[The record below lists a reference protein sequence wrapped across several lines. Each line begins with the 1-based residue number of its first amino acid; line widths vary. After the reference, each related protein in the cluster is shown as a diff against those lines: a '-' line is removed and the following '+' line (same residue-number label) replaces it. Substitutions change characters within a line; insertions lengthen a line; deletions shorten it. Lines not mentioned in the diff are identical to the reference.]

1 MPGLKACRGPFAA
14 VALVLALETPVVH
27 GQQQVQVV
35 VTAVP
40 NPVPAGTCTGIWVEV
55 RDQLNQRLF
64 KLADGTALH
73 SRSYDYSQPNAMD
86 FAWKDND
93 PSNGYLCAR
102 AGAGAVSTQ
111 VTATIRGTPYSG
123 ATVVAIESPNA
134 APAAVASAAGASPA
148 NPQPQPAAPAP
159 AAGAAAAGAAQP
171 PGAAPSGYGQPPA
184 AGTQPTGYEQ
194 QPGAAGA
201 PNAQAQPSGAAA
213 GAPPAPAPGQP
224 YVPPAAAPASA
235 AAGQPTSGQ
244 TPPPTDPSQAYAAPA
259 TPSTA
264 ANAGA
269 PAPAAP
275 AAAPAPAATQAEAE
289 PEVKSVGG
297 LFKKIGKH
305 LKKKTSQVATQTAQN
320 LATTAT
326 GVIDTTLETG
336 TGLVSNTV
344 AEAGNKARMGIGGV
358 GKKLLPFG
366 QPGGASS
373 DNLITAVASGRA
385 VLRMMRFTGTTA
397 SLEPSSRELVQR
409 LAEALKATPGTFLI
423 EAHVDPLESPA
434 ASQQLSE
441 RRAGEVKRALISQGI
456 EPVRLIAL
464 GYGATRSSPEVPPE
478 GGQPISARIEIAKT
492 Q

>member
-1 MPGLKACRGPFAA
+1 MLGLMARRGSLAA
-14 VALVLALETPVVH
+14 VAVVLALEVPVVH

-73 SRSYDYSQPNAMD
+73 SRSYDYSQPNTMD

-102 AGAGAVSTQ
+102 AGAGVVSTQ

-123 ATVVAIESPNA
+123 ATLVAVESPNA
-134 APAAVASAAGASPA
+134 APAAVAGAAGAPPA
-148 NPQPQPAAPAP
+148 NPQAQPPASAPTAS
-159 AAGAAAAGAAQP
+159 AQP

-184 AGTQPTGYEQ
+184 AGAQPTGYEQ

-201 PNAQAQPSGAAA
+201 PNAQAQPPGAAA

-224 YVPPAAAPASA
+224 YVPPAAAPAA
-235 AAGQPTSGQ
+235 TAAGQPTSGQ
-244 TPPPTDPSQAYAAPA
+244 TPPPTDPSQAYTPAAS
-259 TPSTA
+259 PSTA
-264 ANAGA
+264 ANPAA

-366 QPGGASS
+366 QPGGVSS

-385 VLRMMRFTGTTA
+385 VLRMMRFTGNTA
-397 SLEPSSRELVQR
+397 TLEPSSRELVQR

-441 RRAGEVKRALISQGI
+441 QRAGEVKRQLISQGI
-456 EPVRLIAL
+456 EAVRLIAL
-464 GYGATRSSPEVPPE
+464 GYGASRASPEVPPE
-478 GGQPISARIEIAKT
+478 GGQAISARIEIAKT

>member
-1 MPGLKACRGPFAA
+1 MPGLIARRGPLAA
-14 VALVLALETPVVH
+14 VAVVLALEMPVVH

-73 SRSYDYSQPNAMD
+73 SRSYDYSQPNTMD

-134 APAAVASAAGASPA
+134 APAAVASAAGAPPA
-148 NPQPQPAAPAP
+148 NPQPQLPGPAP
-159 AAGAAAAGAAQP
+159 TAGAQP
-171 PGAAPSGYGQPPA
+171 PGAAPSGYAQPPA
-184 AGTQPTGYEQ
+184 AGAQPTGYEQ

-201 PNAQAQPSGAAA
+201 PNAQAQPPGAAA
-213 GAPPAPAPGQP
+213 GGPPAPAPGQP
-224 YVPPAAAPASA
+224 YVPPAAAPAA
-235 AAGQPTSGQ
+235 TAAGQPTSGQ
-244 TPPPTDPSQAYAAPA
+244 TPPPTDPSQAYAPPA
-259 TPSTA
+259 SPSTA
-264 ANAGA
+264 ANPAA

-275 AAAPAPAATQAEAE
+275 AAAPASAAPQAEAE

-366 QPGGASS
+366 QPSGVSS

-385 VLRMMRFTGTTA
+385 VLRMMRFTGNTA
-397 SLEPSSRELVQR
+397 VLEPSSRELVQR
-409 LAEALKATPGTFLI
+409 LAEALKTTPGTFLI

-441 RRAGEVKRALISQGI
+441 HRAGAVKRALISEGI
-456 EPVRLIAL
+456 EAVRLIAL
-464 GYGATRSSPEVPPE
+464 GYGASRPSPEVPPE